1 MEEIKE
7 TVAVETEAATQEAP
21 AAAPAAAPVKK
32 PFKRMNKKKVCQF
45 CVEKSEHIDYKD
57 VQKLRKYVT
66 EKGKML
72 PRRMTGVCAKH
83 QRMLAEAIK
92 RARIVALLPFK
103 GE

>member
-1 MEEIKE
+1 MEDKNVAE
-7 TVAVETEAATQEAP
+7 TPVAAAEQP
-21 AAAPAAAPVKK
+21 AAQSVRK
-32 PFKRMNKKKVCQF
+32 PYKRINKKKVCQF
-45 CVEKSEHIDYKD
+45 CVDKSVSIDYKD
-57 VQKLRKYVT
+57 VSKLKKYVT

-72 PRRMTGVCAKH
+72 PRRMTGVCSGH